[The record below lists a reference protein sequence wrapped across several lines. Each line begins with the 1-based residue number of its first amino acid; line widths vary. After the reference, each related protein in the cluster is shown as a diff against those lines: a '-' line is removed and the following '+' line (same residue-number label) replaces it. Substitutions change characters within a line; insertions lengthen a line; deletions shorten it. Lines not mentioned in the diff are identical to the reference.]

1 VVWRLPVLFVCEN
14 NQYMEYTPISEVTAV
29 ARPAADRAAAY
40 GLESVVIDGND
51 ADVVYLTAGQFLE
64 RARRGDGPALI
75 EAYTYRSGG
84 HSRADPGS
92 YKPAE
97 EAAAWARYDP
107 VDVYRSRLV
116 GSGVDPAEL
125 DGIDADAQRDVD
137 EATRAARDAAPSDP
151 DRLLT
156 NLWADGGAA
165 WRN

>member
-1 VVWRLPVLFVCEN
+1 
-14 NQYMEYTPISEVTAV
+14 
-29 ARPAADRAAAY
+29 
-40 GLESVVIDGND
+40 
-51 ADVVYLTAGQFLE
+51 
-64 RARRGDGPALI
+64 
-75 EAYTYRSGG
+75 
-84 HSRADPGS
+84 
-92 YKPAE
+92 
-97 EAAAWARYDP
+97 
-107 VDVYRSRLV
+107 VYRSRLV